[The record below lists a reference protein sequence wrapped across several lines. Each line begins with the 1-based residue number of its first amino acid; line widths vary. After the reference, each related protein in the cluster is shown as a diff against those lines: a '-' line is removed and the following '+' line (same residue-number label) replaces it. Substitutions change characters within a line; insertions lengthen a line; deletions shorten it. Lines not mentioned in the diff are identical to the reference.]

1 MVGSAVVIHIEKRCS
16 RIFFEKS
23 FVCQGS
29 HQRPC
34 REKKK
39 SKQLPLLCAGYG
51 EKLIHLSA
59 LKIYFTLT
67 FTFLFRFRPS
77 WIRRKEVPLIKIH
90 FTFAFHFRFRPSW
103 IRGRAAAFPVWFAGN
118 ILQVLHNFSFTFTF
132 IVFFFRKP
140 ISVFPS
146 SEFFFH
152 FHFS

>member
-1 MVGSAVVIHIEKRCS
+1 MVGSAVVSHIGKRCS

-34 REKKK
+34 RENKKRK
-39 SKQLPLLCAGYG
+39 KLPRLWAGYG
-51 EKLIHLSA
+51 EKLIHLLA

-77 WIRRKEVPLIKIH
+77 RIRRKEVPLIKIY
-90 FTFAFHFRFRPSW
+90 FTFTFLFRFRPSW

-132 IVFFFRKP
+132 LSFSGNLFQFFFF
-140 ISVFPS
+140 ITFLSLS
-146 SEFFFH
+146 L
-152 FHFS
+152 